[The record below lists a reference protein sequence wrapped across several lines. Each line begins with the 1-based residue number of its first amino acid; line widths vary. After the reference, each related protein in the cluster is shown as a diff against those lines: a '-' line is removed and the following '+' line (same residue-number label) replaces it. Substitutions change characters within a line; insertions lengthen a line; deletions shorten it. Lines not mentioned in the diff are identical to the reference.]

1 MALKIEEYLGRSYL
15 MDVVEDPFEGGY
27 VVSFPSLP
35 GCLTCADSLSRA
47 FENAEDANRA
57 WFEAALEDGVL

>member
-1 MALKIEEYLGRSYL
+1 MSLKIEEYLGRSYL
-15 MDVVEDPFEGGY
+15 MDVTEDPFEDGY

-47 FENAEDANRA
+47 FENAEDAKRA
-57 WFEAALEDGVL
+57 WFEAALEEGVL

>member
-1 MALKIEEYLGRSYL
+1 MVLKFEEYLGRSYL
-15 MDVVEDPFEGGY
+15 MDVTEDPFEGGY

-47 FENAEDANRA
+47 FENAEDAKRA

>member
-1 MALKIEEYLGRSYL
+1 MLTTEEYLKRSYL
-15 MDVVEDPFEGGY
+15 MDVVEAPDEGGY

-47 FENAEDANRA
+47 LENAEDAKRS
-57 WFEAALEDGVL
+57 WFEAAIEDGVL

>member
-1 MALKIEEYLGRSYL
+1 
-15 MDVVEDPFEGGY
+15 MDVVEDPDEGGY

-47 FENAEDANRA
+47 LENAEDAKRA
-57 WFEAALEDGVL
+57 WFEAALEDGAL

>member
-1 MALKIEEYLGRSYL
+1 MSLELDDCLRKSYL

-47 FENAEDANRA
+47 FENAEDAKRA
-57 WFEAALEDGVL
+57 WFEAAHEDGVL

>member
-1 MALKIEEYLGRSYL
+1 VLTTEECLKRSYL
-15 MDVVEDPFEGGY
+15 MDVVEDPDEGGY

-47 FENAEDANRA
+47 LENAEDAKRA
-57 WFEAALEDGVL
+57 WFEAALEDGAL

>member
-1 MALKIEEYLGRSYL
+1 MTSSIEDCMRRSCL

-35 GCLTCADSLSRA
+35 GCLTCADSLSRV
-47 FENAEDANRA
+47 FENAEDAKRA

>member
-1 MALKIEEYLGRSYL
+1 MTLETGDYLRKSYL
-15 MDVVEDPFEGGY
+15 MDVVEDPDEGGY

-47 FENAEDANRA
+47 LENARDAKRS